1 MQNIRTFIA
10 AMAAVV
16 FVGYA
21 GLFSTAD
28 ADGVSDRPLAPPSG
42 EVLVDGATLTGQ
54 LVQVDGRTEVV
65 FTARNPTD
73 DKIEM
78 KFQYA
83 AYYTAPAAM
92 FSRMGAMPM
101 QVAGQE
107 VLLVADA
114 GETVQKRVRLEVPE
128 GAGKQKVPEDHSPE
142 SWSLL
147 VARSALAQDAIWG
160 AEPPAPSEGAVDLQ
174 DRQVILARSSIAS
187 PDLG

>member
-54 LVQVDGRTEVV
+54 LVRADGKTEVV
-65 FTARNPTD
+65 FTAHNPTD
-73 DKIEM
+73 QKIDM
-78 KFQYA
+78 K
-83 AYYTAPAAM
+83 
-92 FSRMGAMPM
+92 SRMGAMPM

-114 GETVQKRVRLEVPE
+114 GATVQKRVRLDVPE
-128 GAGKQKVPEDHSPE
+128 GAGTQKVPEDHSPE
-142 SWSLL
+142 GWSLL
-147 VARSALAQDAIWG
+147 VARSALSQDAIWG
-160 AEPPAPSEGAVDLQ
+160 AEPPAPSEEAVDLQ
-174 DRQVILARSSIAS
+174 DRQVILASSSISS